1 MSAKTDQRAKR
12 ILQVLLQRGN
22 TTVEELA
29 ELLGASA
36 ASVRRDFARL
46 EQRGLVHRTHGG
58 AKLAGQ
64 AQYAPFRFDSSFQE
78 REGRFAE
85 EKRRIAIAAA
95 ELIREHETVG
105 FTAGTTTTQ
114 VARCIRHRSG
124 IHVITNAVNIGMEL
138 SNQAGLN
145 VTLTGGTMRWAGAF
159 SLTGPAALET
169 LNGVFLDKAFI
180 GACGVDMLRG
190 ATTIEAD
197 EAAVFR
203 AMTRQAKQ
211 VIVVADSS
219 KIAMVSPA
227 LICAV
232 IDIDIL
238 ITDSGIASDAL
249 AGFQANG
256 VQVVAV

>member
-1 MSAKTDQRAKR
+1 MSIKTDQRAKR
-12 ILQVLLQRGN
+12 ILQVLLRHGN
-22 TTVEELA
+22 TAVDELA
-29 ELLGASA
+29 AQLGASA
-36 ASVRRDFARL
+36 ASVRRDLTRL

-64 AQYAPFRFDSSFQE
+64 TQYEPFRFDSSFQE

-85 EKRRIAIAAA
+85 EKRRIGFAAA

-114 VARCIRHRSG
+114 VARCIRHRSN

-138 SNQAGLN
+138 NTQVALN

-159 SLTGPAALET
+159 SLTGPTAMDT
-169 LNGVFLDKAFI
+169 LSGVFLDKAFI
-180 GACGVDMLRG
+180 GACGVDVLSG
-190 ATTIEAD
+190 ATIIEPD

-203 AMTRQAKQ
+203 AMVRQAKQ

-219 KIAMVSPA
+219 KIAMVSPV
-227 LICAV
+227 LICPV
-232 IDIDIL
+232 TDIDIL
-238 ITDSGIASDAL
+238 VTDS
-249 AGFQANG
+249 
-256 VQVVAV
+256 